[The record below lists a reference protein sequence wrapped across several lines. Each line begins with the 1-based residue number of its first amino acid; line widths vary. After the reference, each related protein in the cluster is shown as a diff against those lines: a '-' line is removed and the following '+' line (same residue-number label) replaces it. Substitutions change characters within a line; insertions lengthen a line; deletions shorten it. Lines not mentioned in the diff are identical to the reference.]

1 MYIVI
6 TYTKE
11 SIWFLNLY
19 TCRWIELQI
28 VCMHTFFLFFIC
40 KWKWKCKCFSV
51 LINMF
56 QCSMYVFI
64 YVYLYFPELPVK
76 NPLLVLSLVALWIYR
91 LSQIS
96 FEHCEVQQ
104 TLCEN
109 EFKNRSFF
117 NRLLCWKSIGC
128 VENFTHVEYACNL
141 DAQTFFW

>member
-1 MYIVI
+1 MNWAAD
-6 TYTKE
+6 
-11 SIWFLNLY
+11 SLY
-19 TCRWIELQI
+19 A
-28 VCMHTFFLFFIC
+28 HNFFFIC
-40 KWKWKCKCFSV
+40 IWKYKCFSV

-64 YVYLYFPELPVK
+64 YIHIYVNTLFVYLYFPELPVK

-96 FEHCEVQQ
+96 FEHCVVQQ

-128 VENFTHVEYACNL
+128 VENFTHVEYAGNV
-141 DAQTFFW
+141 DAQTFFFFGKCV